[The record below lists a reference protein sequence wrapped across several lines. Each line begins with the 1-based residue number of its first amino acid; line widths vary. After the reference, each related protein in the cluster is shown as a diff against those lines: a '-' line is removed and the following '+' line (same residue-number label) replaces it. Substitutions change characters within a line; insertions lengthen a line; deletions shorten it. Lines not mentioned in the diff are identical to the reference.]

1 MAAMESDSV
10 TMSVLDLPSEVLL
23 RILSSLSTYDKLDVR
38 LTCRRLYSIGSD
50 PFLWTSI
57 VWHYC
62 GRNKS
67 RLLCALKVARPC
79 LKKILLYDFGTRFP
93 LALFTRRL
101 AACDSL
107 QSVALAIDVNT
118 SVQGER
124 LKAFISSLKPK
135 SSLSLFL
142 SDGPT
147 CRSSVPFRYESC
159 EDFAKFQSLE
169 ISGIQ
174 SSTRWAQS
182 GLLPACMTVHTKYP
196 FEVRA
201 LCVQLQDFSD
211 KTKCHHKAKVFI
223 TLACNNYKTMFSK
236 VPKVEVCIDPNCGET
251 TVLPVVRLA
260 PLSDIWLALSTESYD
275 DEVFSNAINHP
286 NRNFVSSTHVGV
298 KLYEDFS
305 LFSAGISF
313 LYFKDCLS
321 LDSKCL
327 VMLAN
332 ECPNVVQLQLEGC
345 TNCLRD
351 LEGLAAIG
359 CHCPRLRELSLACI
373 HCWQVSSIKTLWEIL
388 ITFPQLTVLALSTCV
403 VTSEVP
409 VDLEGLSEKM
419 CQLTRFELLT
429 DGCFQKCD
437 CIADFNIQLLTMLKG
452 VKFLKLM
459 LQYIKVNEYNIIS
472 SLPKLKV
479 LDLSGRCIPPP
490 PTIQNLEQLYVES
503 GGSISDD
510 FLDALA
516 SNSNLVCVTLSARHV
531 DISAEALLKVV
542 KQCPRLVNLG
552 IYGGLRRKLITGKP
566 LAVLR
571 SLGIGYKKRDQFPL
585 LC

>member
-1 MAAMESDSV
+1 MESDSV
-10 TMSVLDLPSEVLL
+10 AMSVLDLPSEVLL

-79 LKKILLYDFGTRFP
+79 LKKILVYDFGTRFP
-93 LALFTRRL
+93 LAMFTRRL

-107 QSVALAIDVNT
+107 QSVTLGLDVNT

-142 SDGPT
+142 CDRRRFYSGLT
-147 CRSSVPFRYESC
+147 FQYEPR
-159 EDFAKFQSLE
+159 EDFTKFQSLE
-169 ISGIQ
+169 ISGNR

-182 GLLPACMTVHTKYP
+182 GLLPACMTVHTEDS
-196 FEVRA
+196 FEVQN
-201 LCVQLQDFSD
+201 LCVRLQDFSD

-223 TLACNNYKTMFSK
+223 TLACKTMFSK
-236 VPKVEVCIDPNCGET
+236 VPKLEVLINPNCGET
-251 TVLPVVRLA
+251 TILPVVRLA

-275 DEVFSNAINHP
+275 DEVFSNAINCP
-286 NRNFVSSTHVGV
+286 DRNFVISTLVGV

-327 VMLAN
+327 VMLAS

-373 HCWQVSSIKTLWEIL
+373 HCAQVSSIKTLWEIL
-388 ITFPQLTVLALSTCV
+388 ITFPQLKVLALSTCV
-403 VTSEVP
+403 VTSDVP

-419 CQLTRFELLT
+419 CQLTHFELLH
-429 DGCFQKCD
+429 DAVACSQLE

-459 LQYIKVNEYNIIS
+459 LQSYIKVNEYIS

-490 PTIQNLEQLYVES
+490 PTIQSLEQLYVES
-503 GGSISDD
+503 WGSICDD

-516 SNSNLVCVTLSARHV
+516 SNSNLVCVTLSGSHV

-552 IYGGLRRKLITGKP
+552 IYGGVNRRLITGKP

-571 SLGIGYKKRDQFPL
+571 SLGIGYKRRDQFPL
-585 LC
+585 LR